1 MTNERDGVSR
11 CALCGGTL
19 QKGIA
24 TIPFVFDSTVVLV
37 KGVPAEICA
46 SCHEPYT
53 TGKVTERLTTL
64 LKQLRAM
71 PTEISVVTYTDEAG
85 LPQTMVA

>member
-1 MTNERDGVSR
+1 MTNERDGISR

-19 QKGIA
+19 KRGTA
-24 TIPFVFDSTVVLV
+24 TIPFVFDETVVLV

-53 TGKVTERLTTL
+53 TGKVTDRLTAL
-64 LKQLRAM
+64 LKQLRAV
-71 PTEISVVTYTDEAG
+71 PTEVSIVTYTDENG
-85 LPQTMVA
+85 LPETMVA